1 MEQLSWDTEEVL
13 RLFIVAVASIGA
25 ILGTI
30 FSLTH
35 GISAVFPFL
44 YILPIIC
51 AVYFY
56 PRRAVL
62 FALAISIVYI
72 GLVYVLGAFDPILVA
87 VSTAWF
93 AIFITLAVVASSYA
107 YGLLEEKARIRHIM
121 ENSPDGIFCFDPGTL
136 RIRVINQ
143 KCAQWLLYSLEDLEG
158 GPVGTV
164 WTDTDA
170 QQRFLEEVKVRK
182 TGVMFESLFRQK
194 NGGVLRCILSP
205 LFVTK
210 DMVLCS
216 VTNITDAKVADEE
229 IRQTLEDLERQV
241 RERTAH
247 LEKINEDLRAEIIE
261 RRRLEHTLLPGKL
274 KNDSGPDEEKRS

>member
-1 MEQLSWDTEEVL
+1 MGQLSWDMEEVL
-13 RLFIVAVASIGA
+13 RLFIVAVASISA

-35 GISAVFPFL
+35 GISAAFPFL

-62 FALAISIVYI
+62 FTLAISIIYI

-107 YGLLEEKARIRHIM
+107 NGLLEEKARIRQIM
-121 ENSPDGIFCFDPGTL
+121 ENTQDGIFCFDPRAL
-136 RIRVINQ
+136 RIRGINRI
-143 KCAQWLLYSLEDLEG
+143 CAQWFLYSREDLEG
-158 GPVGTV
+158 EPVGMV
-164 WTDTDA
+164 WTDVSA

-182 TGVMFESLFRQK
+182 TGVMFDSLFRQK
-194 NGGVLRCILSP
+194 NGGVLRCIISP
-205 LFVTK
+205 LFVTS

-216 VTNITDAKVADEE
+216 VTNVTDAKVADEE

-261 RRRLEHTLLPGKL
+261 RRRLEHTLLSGKL
-274 KNDSGPDEEKRS
+274 KDDSGRGEEKHP